1 MAHNFFFDQIL
12 TLLPNADGDTIL
24 KVS

>member
-1 MAHNFFFDQIL
+1 MTHNFFFDQIL
-12 TLLPNADGDTIL
+12 TLLPNADGETIL